1 MLSIR
6 SKSKKILKIT
16 LDKLEK
22 IMQCINLKEAMSI
35 LKYKNPKT

>member
-22 IMQCINLKEAMSI
+22 IMHMYKLKGSYEYI
-35 LKYKNPKT
+35 KI